1 VLKIDVL
8 QMLSPVF
15 RDMMDIGES
24 STVGRNDDNERPKK
38 RPRIEK
44 AQEEIPVD
52 DDAATLECM
61 FSLLANPKSSNIR
74 VWNVSTWLKTLEIA
88 DKYDYSLYESIFLG
102 SLWERAAEGG
112 GSALRVFS
120 AAIELKHGA
129 LARYAART
137 YGDYACGRRKT
148 LPVTW
153 SLGVVEFVGFR
164 AWYYLIQ
171 ACEKCKPFAWDK
183 VADHLE
189 LPAE

>member
-1 VLKIDVL
+1 
-8 QMLSPVF
+8 MLSPVF

-88 DKYDYSLYESIFLG
+88 DKYDYSLYYGCFQPPSSSSTGL
-102 SLWERAAEGG
+102 SLDTPRAHMETMRVGG
-112 GSALRVFS
+112 
-120 AAIELKHGA
+120 
-129 LARYAART
+129 
-137 YGDYACGRRKT
+137 
-148 LPVTW
+148 
-153 SLGVVEFVGFR
+153 
-164 AWYYLIQ
+164 
-171 ACEKCKPFAWDK
+171 EK
-183 VADHLE
+183 LYR
-189 LPAE
+189 